1 MKWRLLPELNLDSIK
16 SQKCLLFG
24 AGTLGCAIAR
34 NLMSWGVTDISFID
48 YGNVSYSNPVRQCL
62 FTHEDAVQNKA
73 KAPTAAERLKV
84 CKETAINF
92 TIIL

>member
-1 MKWRLLPELNLDSIK
+1 MKWRLLPELDLNIIK
-16 SQKCLLFG
+16 SQKCLLLG

-34 NLMSWGVTDISFID
+34 NLMSWGVTDISLVD

-62 FTHEDAVQNKA
+62 FTHEDAVKNKA

-84 CKETAINF
+84 CDLTGNDF
-92 TIIL
+92 TII